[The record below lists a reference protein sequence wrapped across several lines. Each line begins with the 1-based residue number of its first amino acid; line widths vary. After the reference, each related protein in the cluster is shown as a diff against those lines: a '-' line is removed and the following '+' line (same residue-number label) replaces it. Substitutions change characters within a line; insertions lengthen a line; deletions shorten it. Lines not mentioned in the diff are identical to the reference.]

1 MNVNTPPTQDV
12 KEHMHVFKN
21 VHEYWRSFPPR
32 WHKLARVNR
41 FTKWVPT
48 NPGEEDD
55 EEDEEDEDDKERI

>member
-1 MNVNTPPTQDV
+1 
-12 KEHMHVFKN
+12 MHVFKN